1 MNEPASLVQEELRG
15 ARAQASALILEGLAR
30 RGLLAAGPQ
39 LAGLADNAQLAEVPH
54 GA

>member
-1 MNEPASLVQEELRG
+1 MNEPTGSVQEELRDT
-15 ARAQASALILEGLAR
+15 RAQVSALILEGLAR
-30 RGLLAAGPQ
+30 RGLLLAGSQ